1 MSEINDPLM
10 EILRANMKQMLP
22 KMDNNG
28 LIMSY
33 NFGKAVM
40 NDVIEEMNKR
50 GMRWVE

>member
-28 LIMSY
+28 LICSY
-33 NFGKAVM
+33 RFGEAVM
-40 NDVIEEMNKR
+40 NDVIEEMKKR
-50 GMRWVE
+50 GMKWIE